1 MNGLF
6 GAQYLGITAL
16 ALLIALISM
25 GAGSAGMPPP
35 AVLGQPGSQ
44 APANSCSIKVP
55 KPEPTNLSAL
65 AKITADQA
73 MAAARAAYPGS
84 RVHRVELENDN
95 GCLVYG
101 VSLSNGLE
109 VKVDAGTGVVLHQEQ
124 EDSEDEGQE
133 HPQAK

>member
-1 MNGLF
+1 
-6 GAQYLGITAL
+6 
-16 ALLIALISM
+16 
-25 GAGSAGMPPP
+25 
-35 AVLGQPGSQ
+35 
-44 APANSCSIKVP
+44 
-55 KPEPTNLSAL
+55 L

-84 RVHRVELENDN
+84 RVQRVELENEN

-109 VKVDAGTGVVLHQEQ
+109 VKVDAGTGIVLHQEQ

-133 HPQAK
+133 NPQAK

>member
-1 MNGLF
+1 MEKRTYF
-6 GAQYLGITAL
+6 LGIGSL
-16 ALLIALISM
+16 ALLTLFVMMLS
-25 GAGSAGMPPP
+25 GPRPTS
-35 AVLGQPGSQ
+35 GQSPND
-44 APANSCSIKVP
+44 PCSIKVP

-84 RVHRVELENDN
+84 RVQRVELENDN

-124 EDSEDEGQE
+124 EDSEDEG
-133 HPQAK
+133 K

>member
-1 MNGLF
+1 MKKRTSFARIGS
-6 GAQYLGITAL
+6 L
-16 ALLIALISM
+16 ALLTLFGLMLS
-25 GAGSAGMPPP
+25 GPRTVAGQSPNNP
-35 AVLGQPGSQ
+35 
-44 APANSCSIKVP
+44 CSIKVP

-84 RVHRVELENDN
+84 RVQRVELENDN

-124 EDSEDEGQE
+124 EDSEDESQE
-133 HPQAK
+133 NLQAK

>member
-1 MNGLF
+1 MKKRIRFF
-6 GAQYLGITAL
+6 GIGSL
-16 ALLIALISM
+16 ALLALFVMMLSESRAIA
-25 GAGSAGMPPP
+25 
-35 AVLGQPGSQ
+35 GQGPHD
-44 APANSCSIKVP
+44 PCSIKVP
-55 KPEPTNLSAL
+55 KPAPTNLSAL

-84 RVHRVELENDN
+84 RVQRMDLENDN

-109 VKVDAGTGVVLHQEQ
+109 VKVDAGTGAVLHQEP

-133 HPQAK
+133 NLQAK